1 LIGILSSVSGKASRV
16 NIGLQESCCRFHGL
30 TITNTSPKIEPLKRK
45 TNMLINRRVV
55 RIEWGD
61 CDPAGIV
68 WYPRYFG
75 MFDAATA
82 SLFEKAGWLKP
93 VMLARFD
100 AVGFPMVDTRA
111 QFHIPSKYGED
122 IIIES
127 QIAAWRR
134 SSFDV
139 AHRVFK
145 GDKLAIEASEIRV
158 WVGKHPDDPTAIKSR
173 PIPEEVIV
181 SFR

>member
-1 LIGILSSVSGKASRV
+1 
-16 NIGLQESCCRFHGL
+16 
-30 TITNTSPKIEPLKRK
+30 
-45 TNMLINRRVV
+45 MLINRRTV

-75 MFDAATA
+75 MFDSATA
-82 SLFEKAGWLKP
+82 GLFEAAGWPKAVL
-93 VMLARFD
+93 LQRFD
-100 AVGFPMVDTRA
+100 SVGIPMVDTRA
-111 QFHIPSKYGED
+111 QFFIPSKFGED
-122 IIIES
+122 IVIES
-127 QIAAWRR
+127 QITEWRR

-139 AHRVFK
+139 KHRVFK
-145 GDKLAIEASEIRV
+145 VEQLAIEATETRV

-173 PIPEEVIV
+173 PIPEEVIA